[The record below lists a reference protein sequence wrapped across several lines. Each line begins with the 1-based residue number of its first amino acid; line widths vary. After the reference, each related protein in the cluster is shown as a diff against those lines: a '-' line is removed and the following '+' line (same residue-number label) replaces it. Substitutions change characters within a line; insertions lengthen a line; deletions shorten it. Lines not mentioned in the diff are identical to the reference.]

1 MQLLFTIDM
10 MATGHQKIQNPNRLC
25 AEEKVQKEVGKAEG
39 YRVKKFDKSTK
50 VTDSVKQSLQ
60 QMVLELNIYKGKGP

>member
-1 MQLLFTIDM
+1 M

-39 YRVKKFDKSTK
+39 YRVKNLTRAPK
-50 VTDSVKQSLQ
+50 
-60 QMVLELNIYKGKGP
+60 